1 MTEEKSPVEKT
12 IALSEK
18 GELPIKLRG
27 KYFGLRELRIIHQC
41 LSKHFERGRTYI
53 SKEICK
59 ELEWRQPNGWLK
71 DRACRHVLLRLEEKG
86 FVELPER
93 LISRGGNQ
101 SDSEE
106 RERQHLE
113 NFDLETP
120 ATEMPAEIDL
130 EFAKGNKAEEVWNE
144 FVDEFHYLRH
154 SIVVGRCLK
163 YLVRGDGRLI
173 GAISFSS
180 PSWRLKKRDQ
190 LLGELNFSRDEIHQY
205 VINNN
210 RFLILPFVEVSN
222 LASRVLSMATEKVVE
237 DWTQYYALR
246 PKIAETF
253 VQPSRYEGT
262 CYEAA
267 NWINVGATKGY
278 AKRGRAHHNGQEPK
292 QIYLYGLSRKSRRE
306 LAKLIPQQ
314 T

>member
-12 IALSEK
+12 IALSRK

-27 KYFGLRELRIIHQC
+27 KYFGLRELRVIHQC

-71 DRACRHVLLRLEEKG
+71 DRACRHVLLRLEERG
-86 FVELPER
+86 LVELPER
-93 LISRGGNQ
+93 LVSRGGNQ
-101 SDSEE
+101 SRSEE
-106 RERQHLE
+106 QERQHLE

-120 ATEMPAEIDL
+120 VTKMPAEIGF

-154 SIVVGRCLK
+154 SVVVGRCLK

-180 PSWRLKKRDQ
+180 PSWRLKERDQ
-190 LLGELNFSRDEIHQY
+190 LLGKLDFSRDEIHQY

-210 RFLILPFVEVSN
+210 RFLILPFVKVSN
-222 LASRVLSMATEKVVE
+222 LASRVLSMATKKVVE
-237 DWTQYYALR
+237 DWTQYYAIC
-246 PKIAETF
+246 PEVAETF
-253 VQPSRYEGT
+253 VQPSCYEGI

-267 NWINVGATKGY
+267 NWINVGVTKGY
-278 AKRGRAHHNGQEPK
+278 AKKGRAHHNSQEPK
-292 QIYLYGLSRKSRRE
+292 HIYLYGLNRRTRRE